1 MLDSSL
7 RLPAGRRAQNDRKGD
22 IMEEEIKF
30 EKALERLEKIVEE
43 LESGDLALEEALKR
57 YEEGVKLSRA
67 CTKKLTE
74 AEKKIET
81 LTRTLN
87 DVAVSQSEN
96 SEDSALKKSAKAKSK
111 KITKESDA
119 SSDADFLL

>member
-1 MLDSSL
+1 
-7 RLPAGRRAQNDRKGD
+7 
-22 IMEEEIKF
+22 MEEEIKF

-87 DVAVSQSEN
+87 DVAVSQSED
-96 SEDSALKKSAKAKSK
+96 SEDLTPKKSAKAKSK

-119 SSDADFLL
+119 TSDADFLL

>member
-1 MLDSSL
+1 
-7 RLPAGRRAQNDRKGD
+7 
-22 IMEEEIKF
+22 MEDEIKF
-30 EKALERLEKIVEE
+30 EKALTQLEKIVEE
-43 LESGDLALEEALKR
+43 LESGDLALDEALKR

-87 DVAVSQSEN
+87 ESAHFQAGDSE
-96 SEDSALKKSAKAKSK
+96 EIKSK
-111 KITKESDA
+111 KTEKKKSKKSGDNPETNS
-119 SSDADFLL
+119 DFLL